1 MERHERYDPEDIESL
16 LSERAYDEL
25 LPDERSFVLR
35 HLSDREEYERMRAL
49 LHYVRPDERERP
61 TIEPDEKVRR
71 SVLATF
77 RAQQKPQW
85 RIWLNTLAAWATPH
99 DGQTSWNGRAWR
111 PALAFGTVALL
122 LVAGVVAVR
131 QFASLHE
138 PSTVADVK
146 QEEPAA
152 PQPSQAARAES
163 EVPDTNAPTEEDRI
177 NTVDAVN
184 TIGSEPVHQD
194 APTALPT
201 QAMSA
206 DAEYDT
212 SYANAQTGETALAEA
227 AAPAPPSQTKFSES
241 ASRVVSEAELARNES
256 LTNATG
262 AVAKDVARKR
272 STTRATNVAISRS
285 MAQDPGILGLVA
297 AGW

>member
-49 LHYVRPDERERP
+49 LHYVRPDERERT

-131 QFASLHE
+131 QFASLHQ
-138 PSTVADVK
+138 PSAVAEVK
-146 QEEPAA
+146 HLEPAT
-152 PQPSQAARAES
+152 PQPTPEASAEGNA
-163 EVPDTNAPTEEDRI
+163 PDTNAPTEEDLVE
-177 NTVDAVN
+177 TVHTGN
-184 TIGSEPVHQD
+184 TISSEAVHHD
-194 APTALPT
+194 APTAMQT
-201 QAMSA
+201 EATNVGA
-206 DAEYDT
+206 GYDT
-212 SYANAQTGETALAEA
+212 SYTLAEPDVAALAEA
-227 AAPAPPSQTKFSES
+227 AAPAPPAQTELSES
-241 ASRVVSEAELARNES
+241 TSRVVTEVELARNES
-256 LTNATG
+256 LSNATG
-262 AVAKDVARKR
+262 AVAKDMAAKR
-272 STTRATNVAISRS
+272 SAAHTTIAASSRS